1 MGHDLPVKRRGIVPL
16 VIVLAAA
23 LTVACAPLP
32 GFEDI
37 MGYDEKARTGEQA
50 EQVTSAREGGA
61 MTRKS
66 TTLAGDNFVEDV
78 VLARTLT
85 EQYWQQQFAADG
97 REYRPIQQFI
107 PYVGNN
113 GPSCGDQRATPDNAF
128 YCPIGHFVAF
138 DERWLE
144 DLYNKIGDGAVYV
157 IIPHELGHAVQAQLT
172 TDFKFN
178 KDRELQADCYAG
190 NVIGWLVKANRLTQ
204 EEGDDAELFENLAA
218 AGDPTDEWWRP
229 DAHGT
234 GPERQAAF
242 QRGYENGIQ
251 ACAVAGDPL
260 PA

>member
-1 MGHDLPVKRRGIVPL
+1 MGHDLPVRPRGIVPL
-16 VIVLAAA
+16 VTVLAAA
-23 LTVACAPLP
+23 VTVACAPVP

-37 MGYDEKARTGEQA
+37 IGDGGRAQGAVEQ
-50 EQVTSAREGGA
+50 ESTAREGGPL
-61 MTRKS
+61 TRKS
-66 TTLAGDNFVEDV
+66 TTLAGDNFAEDV

-85 EQYWQQQFAADG
+85 EEYWEQQFAADG
-97 REYRPIQQFI
+97 REYRPIQRFI
-107 PYVGNN
+107 PYVGEN
-113 GPSCGDQRATPDNAF
+113 GPACGDQPAVPDNAF

-172 TDFKFN
+172 TDFRLN

-190 NVIGWLVKANRLTQ
+190 TVIGWLVQAGRLQ
-204 EEGDDAELFENLAA
+204 KEEGDDEELFANLAA

-234 GPERQAAF
+234 GPERQKAF
-242 QRGYENGIQ
+242 RLGLERGINACRGY
-251 ACAVAGDPL
+251 ADPA
-260 PA
+260 P